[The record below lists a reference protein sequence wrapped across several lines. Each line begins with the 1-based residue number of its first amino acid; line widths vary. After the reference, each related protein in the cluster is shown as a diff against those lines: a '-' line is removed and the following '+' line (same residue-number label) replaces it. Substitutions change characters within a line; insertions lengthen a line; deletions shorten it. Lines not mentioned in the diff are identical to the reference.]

1 MSICTIVVHRP
12 LAQPVLSGPLEL
24 GYEYGRCPILI
35 HTYRTIQPT
44 VDTPAGKF
52 VISQIIMD

>member
-1 MSICTIVVHRP
+1 MTIKESDFLTVLQPICIRV
-12 LAQPVLSGPLEL
+12 
-24 GYEYGRCPILI
+24 I

-52 VISQIIMD
+52 AISQIIMD